1 MVAEEIA
8 ILPGMEELANLLYI
22 VRYQVVCLIGQ
33 LRGWK
38 SLEKQ
43 RGEREARLRFSK
55 ALCVI

>member
-1 MVAEEIA
+1 MVAEEMA

-43 RGEREARLRFSK
+43 RGEGEAK
-55 ALCVI
+55 